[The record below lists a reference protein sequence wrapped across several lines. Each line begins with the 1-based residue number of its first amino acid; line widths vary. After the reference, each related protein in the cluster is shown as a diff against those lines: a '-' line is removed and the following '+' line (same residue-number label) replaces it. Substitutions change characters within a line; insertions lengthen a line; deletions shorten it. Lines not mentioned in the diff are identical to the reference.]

1 MNQKSSFIGIDVAK
15 TRLDVA
21 VRPTDQQ
28 WQVTYTEKGIQ
39 ELVEQ
44 ITELHP
50 TLVLLEA
57 SGGLELPMVAALA
70 VANLPVV
77 VVNPRQV
84 RDFARATGK
93 LAKTDALDAQVLAHF
108 AEAIRPPPRSLPDTE
123 TQSLTALVA
132 RRNQVMSMLVAEKN
146 RLRTSRPP
154 VSERIQLHIDWLE
167 QELDEID
174 RDLKEMLRNSPVWRE
189 KENLLRTVPGVGPQL
204 AISIL
209 AYLPELGTLNRKRVA
224 ALVGV
229 APFNR
234 DSGALRGK
242 RAVWGGRSRIR
253 AALYMAALVASRHN
267 PVISAFYQRLLAAGK
282 AKKVALTACM
292 RKLLVILNAMLKHHS
307 SWQSLNP
314 QLLGPCSLLLRQ
326 LLSSQV
332 CGIINACSTIHP
344 M

>member
-15 TRLDVA
+15 ARLDVA
-21 VRPTDQQ
+21 TRPTDQQ
-28 WQVTYTEKGIQ
+28 WQVDYTDKGIQ

-44 ITELHP
+44 ITKLHP

-57 SGGLELPMVAALA
+57 SGGLEVPVVAALA

-93 LAKTDALDAQVLAHF
+93 LAKTDSLDALVLAHF
-108 AEAIRPPPRSLPDTE
+108 AEAIRPLPRSLPDTE
-123 TQSLTALVA
+123 TRALAALVA

-154 VSERIQLHIDWLE
+154 VSQRIPLHIDWLK

-174 RDLKEMLRNSPVWRE
+174 RGLKEMLRNSPVWRE

-204 AISIL
+204 AVSIL
-209 AYLPELGTLNRKRVA
+209 AYLPELGTLNRKRIA

-234 DSGALRGK
+234 DSGTLRGK

-253 AALYMAALVASRHN
+253 ATLYMAALVASRYN

-314 QLLGPCSLLLRQ
+314 QFLGPCS
-326 LLSSQV
+326 
-332 CGIINACSTIHP
+332 
-344 M
+344 

>member
-1 MNQKSSFIGIDVAK
+1 MKQELTFVGIDVAK

-21 VRPTDQQ
+21 IRPTDRQ
-28 WQVTYTEKGIQ
+28 WQVAYSEKGIQ

-44 ITELHP
+44 ITELQP

-70 VANLPVV
+70 VSNLPVV

-108 AEAIRPPPRSLPDTE
+108 AEAIRPLPRSLPDTE

-132 RRNQVMSMLVAEKN
+132 RRNQVMGMLVAEKN
-146 RLRTSRPP
+146 RLRTSRLP
-154 VSERIQLHIDWLE
+154 VSQRIQLHIDWLE

-174 RDLKEMLRNSPVWRE
+174 RGLKEMLRNSPVWRE

-204 AISIL
+204 AVSIL
-209 AYLPELGTLNRKRVA
+209 AYLPELGTLNRKRIA

-234 DSGALRGK
+234 DSGTLRGK

-314 QLLGPCSLLLRQ
+314 QLLGPCS
-326 LLSSQV
+326 
-332 CGIINACSTIHP
+332 
-344 M
+344 

>member
-1 MNQKSSFIGIDVAK
+1 MTQEKSFIGIDVAK

-21 VRPTDQQ
+21 IRPTEQQ
-28 WQVTYTEKGIQ
+28 WQADYTDKGIQ
-39 ELVEQ
+39 ELVKQ
-44 ITELHP
+44 IAELNP
-50 TLVLLEA
+50 ALVLLEA
-57 SGGLELPMVAALA
+57 SGGFEVPVVAALA
-70 VANLPVV
+70 IANLPVV

-108 AEAIRPPPRSLPDTE
+108 AEAIRPRPRSLPDTE

-154 VSERIQLHIDWLE
+154 IRQRIQLHIDWLE

-174 RDLKEMLRNSPVWRE
+174 RDLREMLRNSPIWRE
-189 KENLLRTVPGVGPQL
+189 KEKLLRTVPGVGPQL
-204 AISIL
+204 AVSIL
-209 AYLPELGTLNRKRVA
+209 AYLPELGTLNRKRIA

-234 DSGALRGK
+234 DSGTLRGK
-242 RAVWGGRSRIR
+242 RAVWGGRSRVR
-253 AALYMAALVASRHN
+253 AALYMATLVASRHN

-307 SWQSLNP
+307 SWQSFNP
-314 QLLGPCSLLLRQ
+314 QFLGPCS
-326 LLSSQV
+326 
-332 CGIINACSTIHP
+332 
-344 M
+344 

>member
-15 TRLDVA
+15 ARLDVA
-21 VRPTDQQ
+21 IRPTGQQ
-28 WQVTYTEKGIQ
+28 WQVAYTEKGIQ

-44 ITELHP
+44 ITELQP

-108 AEAIRPPPRSLPDTE
+108 AEAIRPLPRSLPDTE

-154 VSERIQLHIDWLE
+154 VSQRIQLHIDWLE

-204 AISIL
+204 AVSIL
-209 AYLPELGTLNRKRVA
+209 AYLPELGTLNRKRIA

-234 DSGALRGK
+234 DSGTLRGK

-253 AALYMAALVASRHN
+253 ASLYMAALVASRHN
-267 PVISAFYQRLLAAGK
+267 PVISIFYQRLLAAGK
-282 AKKVALTACM
+282 PKKVALTACM
-292 RKLLVILNAMLKHHS
+292 RKLLVILNAMLNHHT

-314 QLLGPCSLLLRQ
+314 QLLGPCS
-326 LLSSQV
+326 
-332 CGIINACSTIHP
+332 
-344 M
+344 

>member
-1 MNQKSSFIGIDVAK
+1 VKQELTFIGIDVAK

-21 VRPTDQQ
+21 IRPTDRQ
-28 WQVTYTEKGIQ
+28 WQVAYSEKGIQ

-44 ITELHP
+44 ITELKP

-70 VANLPVV
+70 VSNLPVV

-108 AEAIRPPPRSLPDTE
+108 AEAIRPLPRSLPDTE
-123 TQSLTALVA
+123 TQSLTALVT
-132 RRNQVMSMLVAEKN
+132 RRNQVMGMLVAEKN

-154 VSERIQLHIDWLE
+154 VSQRIQLHIDWLE

-174 RDLKEMLRNSPVWRE
+174 RGLKEMLRNSPVWRE

-204 AISIL
+204 AVSIL
-209 AYLPELGTLNRKRVA
+209 AYLPELGTLNRKRIA

-234 DSGALRGK
+234 DSGTLRGK

-314 QLLGPCSLLLRQ
+314 QLLGPCS
-326 LLSSQV
+326 
-332 CGIINACSTIHP
+332 
-344 M
+344 

>member
-1 MNQKSSFIGIDVAK
+1 MNQKSFFIGIDVAK

-44 ITELHP
+44 ITEFHP

-108 AEAIRPPPRSLPDTE
+108 AEAIRPLPRSLPDTD
-123 TQSLTALVA
+123 TQSLTALVT

-146 RLRTSRPP
+146 RLRTSQPP
-154 VSERIQLHIDWLE
+154 VNQRIQLHVDWLE
-167 QELDEID
+167 HELGEID
-174 RDLKEMLRNSPVWRE
+174 QGLKEMLRNSPAWRE

-204 AISIL
+204 AVSIL
-209 AYLPELGTLNRKRVA
+209 AYLPELGNLDRKRIA

-234 DSGALRGK
+234 DSGTLRGK

-253 AALYMAALVASRHN
+253 AALYMATLVASRHN
-267 PVISAFYQRLLAAGK
+267 PAISAFYQRSLAAGK

-292 RKLLVILNAMLKHHS
+292 RKLLVILNAMLKHHT

-314 QLLGPCSLLLRQ
+314 QLLGPCS
-326 LLSSQV
+326 
-332 CGIINACSTIHP
+332 
-344 M
+344 

>member
-1 MNQKSSFIGIDVAK
+1 VKQELTFIGIDVAK

-21 VRPTDQQ
+21 IRPTDRQ
-28 WQVTYTEKGIQ
+28 WQVAYSEKGIQ

-44 ITELHP
+44 ITELKP

-70 VANLPVV
+70 VSNLPVV

-108 AEAIRPPPRSLPDTE
+108 AEAIRPLPRSLPDTE

-132 RRNQVMSMLVAEKN
+132 RRNQVMGMLVAEKN

-154 VSERIQLHIDWLE
+154 VSQRIQLHIDWLE

-174 RDLKEMLRNSPVWRE
+174 RGLKEMLRNSPVWRE

-204 AISIL
+204 AVSIL
-209 AYLPELGTLNRKRVA
+209 AYLPELGTLNRKRIA

-234 DSGALRGK
+234 DSGTLRGK

-314 QLLGPCSLLLRQ
+314 QLLGPCS
-326 LLSSQV
+326 
-332 CGIINACSTIHP
+332 
-344 M
+344 